1 MQNMPIILTFGQPP
15 KNLKIMAPKIMKNDV
30 LYMGVKKLLVLGGW
44 QVGWGWGGGNQLWD
58 HHHCVWLKKS

>member
-1 MQNMPIILTFGQPP
+1 
-15 KNLKIMAPKIMKNDV
+15 MKNDV

-58 HHHCVWLKKS
+58 HHHCVWVKLVAGPSPLQRAQKIVKNDVSFMGV